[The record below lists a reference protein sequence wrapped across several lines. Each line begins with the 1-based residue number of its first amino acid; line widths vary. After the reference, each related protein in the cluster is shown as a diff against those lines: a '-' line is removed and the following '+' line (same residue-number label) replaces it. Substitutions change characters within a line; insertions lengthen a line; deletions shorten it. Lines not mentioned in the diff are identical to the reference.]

1 LPQSKARVIQVSPR
15 HGLRDPA
22 HRVQIRI
29 RSTAAAFA
37 ASCDLA
43 ALPPQDMTVGNLLL
57 QQMDALHSAVC
68 LQRSGGSW
76 CYPGIA
82 AAVLEAVPA
91 GEGLFVGNSLAI
103 RAFDG
108 VRCPFPKRLNI
119 ISNRGVSGI
128 EGNMATSVGYAEAS
142 GRRVTAVIGDISFLH
157 DLNSLIMVRQSLVPV
172 IIVVVNNGG
181 GRIFECLP
189 IRDFPEIMEPWMTTP
204 HTMNFSQL
212 AAQFDLPFAKVTS
225 PVEFNEAYRGARATG
240 RSAILEITLSPAEDL
255 RTFRTT
261 QKVRLKT

>member
-1 LPQSKARVIQVSPR
+1 MMPFGNSARAAPGAFPELLRRFWKQYPPGKAS
-15 HGLRDPA
+15 L
-22 HRVQIRI
+22 
-29 RSTAAAFA
+29 S
-37 ASCDLA
+37 
-43 ALPPQDMTVGNLLL
+43 
-57 QQMDALHSAVC
+57 
-68 LQRSGGSW
+68 
-76 CYPGIA
+76 
-82 AAVLEAVPA
+82 
-91 GEGLFVGNSLAI
+91 GNSLAI

-108 VRCPFPKRLNI
+108 VRCPFPKSLDI

-204 HTMNFSQL
+204 HTMNFSGNSRLNSTFPTRRSQGPMNL
-212 AAQFDLPFAKVTS
+212 SRRTD
-225 PVEFNEAYRGARATG
+225 RARADG
-240 RSAILEITLSPAEDL
+240 PLGHFGDCFVAGG
-255 RTFRTT
+255 
-261 QKVRLKT
+261 